1 MQEKR
6 ETARRSLASL
16 HNKQFHI
23 LESWMISFFSDI
35 LIGAQFRALE
45 AADRR
50 TREGLRPLNRHCGL
64 QHCKACSLTT
74 LVALAAV

>member
-35 LIGAQFRALE
+35 LIGA
-45 AADRR
+45 
-50 TREGLRPLNRHCGL
+50 
-64 QHCKACSLTT
+64 
-74 LVALAAV
+74 